1 MRRRGHPQGRLLRE
15 ATECIQTYEC
25 HPQTTTRSETQ
36 YTLYTL
42 VSKKPHKV
50 TELLSIMED
59 NNFTG
64 AAGKHFYFIIL
75 NLKDFLLK

>member
-1 MRRRGHPQGRLLRE
+1 M
-15 ATECIQTYEC
+15 EC
-25 HPQTTTRSETQ
+25 HPETTTHSETQ

-64 AAGKHFYFIIL
+64 AAGKHFFAKIKWPMTSLPVVVVRYF
-75 NLKDFLLK
+75 

>member
-1 MRRRGHPQGRLLRE
+1 M
-15 ATECIQTYEC
+15 EC
-25 HPQTTTRSETQ
+25 HPLTTTRSETQ

-75 NLKDFLLK
+75 NHFFAKIKWPMTSLPVVVVRYF